1 MDKRFLG
8 VPITFSRTNYGTRN
22 PTRKDDGRPLMP
34 FFLSTRLSHTWT
46 VCPTML
52 FMIYFIRV
60 HRDNI
65 AQWS

>member
-8 VPITFSRTNYGTRN
+8 VPITFSHELQHVIPREKTY
-22 PTRKDDGRPLMP
+22 GRPLMP
-34 FFLSTRLSHTWT
+34 FFLSTRLFHTWT